1 MSPIS
6 SRNAYRFSLMSD
18 LNAAIL
24 SIEARL
30 AGDGGSAARCYE
42 LGGLKL
48 AHGDAEGAIAAYRQ
62 CLLLAPPHAAVLNN
76 LGSALLKAGRFEA
89 AIAALEA
96 ALALN
101 PGYPRALVNL
111 GKALREAGRAAEAI
125 VPLHQALALNPDYA
139 PALVNLGDALAAI
152 GDLEAAQQ
160 ALERSVGLAPTLVE
174 AHMSL
179 GIARLQAGR
188 IAESIDAL
196 RAAVTLAPS
205 HADAHSNLGHALFV
219 AGDWEAAWPH
229 FEHRFRRHAH
239 RASLRPPTGAAR
251 WDGTVSAELEL
262 WLLGEQGLG
271 DQLQFVRY
279 AKILHDRGVRC
290 VIACDPRL
298 VKILG
303 AAELGARIVPFDTAA
318 ETPSARWVPLMSLP
332 GWHRTRPDTVPAAV
346 GYLSADPVRVA
357 RWRTRFPKTT
367 GLRVALAWAGNPRM
381 ETGRHAGRSPPLT
394 ALAPL
399 MAVPHVNFVS
409 LQKGHGEEQL
419 ESVPFGGSILCLP
432 DLDAGPDA
440 FVDTAA
446 ILRCVDLLVTSD
458 SAIAHLAG
466 ALGVPTWLCLM
477 REPDWRWMQNGADTP
492 WYSSMRLFRQPASGD
507 WASVYAEITNH
518 LALKASRHR
527 GVEA

>member
-1 MSPIS
+1 MPPVS
-6 SRNAYRFSLMSD
+6 SRNAYRFIRMSD
-18 LNAAIL
+18 LNAAIE
-24 SIEARL
+24 STEARL
-30 AGDGGSAARCYE
+30 AADRGRAAHCYE

-48 AHGDAEGAIAAYRQ
+48 AGGDIEGAIAAYQQ
-62 CLLLAPPHAAVLNN
+62 CLALAPPQAAVFNN
-76 LGSALLKAGRFEA
+76 LGSALLKAGRVEA
-89 AIAALEA
+89 AVAALEA
-96 ALALN
+96 ALALD
-101 PGYPRALVNL
+101 PGYLRALVNL

-125 VPLHQALALNPDYA
+125 APLDRALASKPDYA
-139 PALVNLGDALAAI
+139 PALVNLGDALAAT
-152 GDLEAAQQ
+152 GHLDAAQR
-160 ALERSVGLAPTLVE
+160 ALERSIRLAPTLIE

-196 RAAVTLAPS
+196 RAAVALAPS
-205 HADAHSNLGHALFV
+205 HADAHSNLGHALFA

-239 RASLRPPTGAAR
+239 RVPLRPPAGVAR
-251 WDGTVSAELEL
+251 WEGTVSDEIEL

-279 AKILHDRGVRC
+279 AKLLHDRGVRC
-290 VIACDPRL
+290 VIVCDPRL
-298 VKILG
+298 VKILE
-303 AAELGARIVPFDTAA
+303 AAGLGARIVPFGTSADTPA
-318 ETPSARWVPLMSLP
+318 ARWVPLMSLP
-332 GWHRTRPDTVPAAV
+332 GWHQTRPDTVPAAA
-346 GYLSADPVRVA
+346 GYLAADPVRAA
-357 RWRTRFPKTT
+357 RWQARLPKTT

-399 MAVPHVNFVS
+399 MTVPHVNFVS

-419 ESVPFGGSILCLP
+419 ESVPFGGSILRVP

-440 FVDTAA
+440 FLDTAA
-446 ILRCVDLLVTSD
+446 ILTCVDLLVTSD

-477 REPDWRWMQNGADTP
+477 READWRWMLKGPDTP
-492 WYSSMRLFRQPASGD
+492 WYKSVRLFRQPAAGD
-507 WASVYAEITNH
+507 WASVYADIAAH
-518 LALKASRHR
+518 LRL
-527 GVEA
+527 